1 VQKEIREQCT
11 EAGMNDFLAK
21 PVSRDQLLE
30 TLDQLIATG

>member
-1 VQKEIREQCT
+1 VQKEIREECT

-30 TLDQLIATG
+30 KMDQLITTG